1 MALPRLTRIVHERR
15 SILAHFAARDFA
27 FPALALPGFAFPA
40 VAIAVIALLGGAA
53 PRADAARSAPGKAVD
68 AYKGA
73 IVMDAAT
80 GAVVFEDHADLV
92 SPPASMTKL
101 MTYAVLVDLMKS
113 GRLALDTPV
122 TVTAADAKV
131 GMMRDSTAVWLRKG
145 EVFPVEELI
154 YAMMIQSANDAAYA
168 LAAQAGGTVDAFV
181 ELMNAKAR
189 ALGMTR
195 STFRTPN
202 GFPPPSRRLA
212 EGDLTTPRDFAVL
225 CRYLVLHTPILKY
238 TSVRS
243 RSFGAGRRLQ
253 PVQMLNHNHLLGSVP
268 GVDGLKTGF
277 TNGAGFCLATTAIRN
292 GRRIIVVMMDSPD
305 SRTRDLHVRELINRG
320 FTALPLGGPAFAAA
334 TDSAAA
340 ATGPVPVRAA
350 GATAGAAPGA
360 TPGTAVGTAGVNAG
374 MTARVASTADP
385 AVVPSASAN
394 ATSSVRPAAVPTAG
408 STAGSAAAAA
418 AAPVIR
424 YPGPGGY

>member
-1 MALPRLTRIVHERR
+1 MALPRLTRILQEGR
-15 SILAHFAARDFA
+15 SAPAHRAARNFA
-27 FPALALPGFAFPA
+27 FPAWPLPGFAFPA
-40 VAIAVIALLGGAA
+40 AALAVLALLGGAA
-53 PRADAARSAPGKAVD
+53 PRADAARPAPGKPVE

-80 GAVVFEDHADLV
+80 GAVVLEDHADLV

-202 GFPPPSRRLA
+202 GFPPPSRRVA

-305 SRTRDLHVRELINRG
+305 SRTRDLHVRDLINRG
-320 FTALPLGGPAFAAA
+320 FAALPLGGPAFAAA
-334 TDSAAA
+334 ADPAASPA
-340 ATGPVPVRAA
+340 PGPVPVRAA
-350 GATAGAAPGA
+350 GAASWAN
-360 TPGTAVGTAGVNAG
+360 PGTAVGTAGGNAG
-374 MTARVASTADP
+374 MTARVASTADR

-394 ATSSVRPAAVPTAG
+394 PTSSVRPAAAPTAG